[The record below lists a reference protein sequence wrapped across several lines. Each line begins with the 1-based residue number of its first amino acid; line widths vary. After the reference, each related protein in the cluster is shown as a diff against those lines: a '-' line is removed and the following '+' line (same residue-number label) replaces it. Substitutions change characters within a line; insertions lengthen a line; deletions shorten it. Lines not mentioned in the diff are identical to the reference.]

1 VDFTEVSSSFAAI
14 PQDRGADDRMTG
26 ALVDWLKEHPGDLCD
41 PEATRLFKAILAH
54 VVDYF
59 FMAHL
64 TVELIMIED
73 GIPIYTDFDISWS
86 LKPAS
91 SFNPDTN
98 TNTNIN
104 APQELV
110 IDSMYE
116 LDIMSPTDLDD
127 HEIDTPLKRLGP
139 STGSLLVDEETSVIM
154 ERRLSGSESRVAL
167 SSHSDRDKDKKS
179 FIERENP
186 SEWSAAVGWV
196 MNHDPLEF
204 AAELTRMQWDLFVT
218 IRVSPLYFISIMKMM
233 TDDRDGM
240 YLDMILGKRKIRLLG
255 RLLLFLIVF
264 RDGKP
269 FLLLDYSAQKNN
281 PPPSRKQLTNRV
293 STMILASPKPKHRAR
308 IYERFTLIAHQLR
321 RLKNYDSL
329 YAVISGMQ
337 ETSIHRLSQT
347 HQAVQLGPGILK
359 DWQSHLKLMDPRGG
373 YVHYRRAL
381 QADLSHG
388 RAAIPLV

>member
-1 VDFTEVSSSFAAI
+1 
-14 PQDRGADDRMTG
+14 MTG
-26 ALVDWLKEHPGDLCD
+26 ALVDWLKEYPGDLCD

-98 TNTNIN
+98 TNIN

-139 STGSLLVDEETSVIM
+139 SAGSLLVDEETSVIM

-167 SSHSDRDKDKKS
+167 SSHSDRDKDKK
-179 FIERENP
+179 FLIEREKP

-218 IRVSPLYFISIMKMM
+218 IRVSPLYSVSMMKMM
-233 TDDRDGM
+233 ADDRDVT
-240 YLDMILGKRKIRLLG
+240 YCDTTLGRRKIRLLD

-269 FLLLDYSAQKNN
+269 FLLLDYSAQENN
-281 PPPSRKQLTNRV
+281 PPSFKNVANDQGLNNDPS
-293 STMILASPKPKHRAR
+293 
-308 IYERFTLIAHQLR
+308 
-321 RLKNYDSL
+321 
-329 YAVISGMQ
+329 
-337 ETSIHRLSQT
+337 LSQT
-347 HQAVQLGPGILK
+347 KTPSSDIRTLHPNSPPTPPIEKLRFPLRSNFRNARNVDSSIIPNSPGSSIGSWDFERLAESFEI
-359 DWQSHLKLMDPRGG
+359 DGS
-373 YVHYRRAL
+373 
-381 QADLSHG
+381 
-388 RAAIPLV
+388 